1 MYNQAP
7 YLFQNSM
14 LPASSGSIFSK
25 INLSSILNTTQ
36 KTLNIV
42 NQAIPLY
49 NQVKPMFNNMKT
61 LKRLGQELTK
71 LTSENNNNNNKVN
84 KKNDIN
90 NYIIDNNT
98 QYNIPNPSFFI

>member
-1 MYNQAP
+1 MYNQTP
-7 YLFQNSM
+7 YLFQNSI
-14 LPASSGSIFSK
+14 LPASSGTIFSK

-71 LTSENNNNNNKVN
+71 LTSDNNSNKVN

-90 NYIIDNNT
+90 NDIIDNNN